1 MRPSRAPAERR
12 LPVVSCDRERPRGP
26 EAGLRAQRREE
37 RKMAYECILMDVED
51 RVATITL
58 NRPDRMNAWNPQLA
72 ADLCDALDVC
82 DRDDGVRAVVLTGAG
97 RAFCAGADLGGR
109 GDTFRGRGERP
120 RPRREIY
127 PWQLD
132 KPVIAALNGHAIG
145 VGITYPL
152 MCDIRFVAEDAKI
165 AFAFVRRGVIPELAS
180 HAILPR
186 VVGFS
191 NAADL
196 LMSGRTIRGRE
207 AAEMGLASRA
217 LPADQV
223 LPAALEHARE
233 IATNAAPVSREP
245 ALRVDRTAA
254 GCARGGGLFP
264 GAAQAGLVPLPV
276 PRPPRSVEA
285 VLNGERRTPPSPCSA
300 PQPSARSIRRNE

>member
-1 MRPSRAPAERR
+1 
-12 LPVVSCDRERPRGP
+12 
-26 EAGLRAQRREE
+26 
-37 RKMAYECILMDVED
+37 
-51 RVATITL
+51 
-58 NRPDRMNAWNPQLA
+58 MNAWNPQLA

-152 MCDIRFVAEDAKI
+152 MCDIRFVAEGAKI

-233 IATNAAPVSREP
+233 IATNAAPVSVAIAKRLLWEGFAASVPEMRERENP
-245 ALRVDRTAA
+245 LFAWTGQQPD
-254 GCARGGGLFP
+254 AREGVVSFL
-264 GAAQAGLVPLPV
+264 
-276 PRPPRSVEA
+276 
-285 VLNGERRTPPSPCSA
+285 ERRKPDWSLSPSRDLPDLLK
-300 PQPSARSIRRNE
+300 RS